1 MCYVGDEPD
10 VIKIIVYSI
19 FTMIMEDVYLA
30 FVLHIFWSVLVLHIF
45 WSVLVLHISFSIS
58 MEYVHW
64 LWYNQLCMFYRDKD
78 LHLMYQPFVTS
89 FTHLRKPTYTNIKIS
104 KIIHI
109 HHKNNLKM
117 SF

>member
-45 WSVLVLHISFSIS
+45 WSVLVLASP
-58 MEYVHW
+58 W
-64 LWYNQLCMFYRDKD
+64 N
-78 LHLMYQPFVTS
+78 MYIDFDIINCAC
-89 FTHLRKPTYTNIKIS
+89 FIEIKIYT
-104 KIIHI
+104 
-109 HHKNNLKM
+109 
-117 SF
+117 